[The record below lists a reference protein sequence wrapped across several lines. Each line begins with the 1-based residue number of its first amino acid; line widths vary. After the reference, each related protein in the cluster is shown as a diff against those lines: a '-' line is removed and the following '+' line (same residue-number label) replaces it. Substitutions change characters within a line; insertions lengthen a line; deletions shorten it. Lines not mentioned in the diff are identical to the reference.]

1 MHEIPKFAIPDMRSF
16 VPEKLRPWIVI
27 LFMIIF
33 QLSGAGIYM
42 AAAAE
47 IAGATALMQQD
58 ILMIGYA
65 SMAGMALTF
74 AVMFRLKFRFTTYV
88 SFLLCASVVIIG
100 NLVCMYSKCVPLM
113 VAVSFIAGFF
123 RMWGIFTC
131 NSSVQLW
138 ITPKRDLS
146 IFFCYIYLQVQMGIQ
161 LSGLMTLHIA
171 DHAMWE
177 YMHYAIIALLLLLM
191 LTVVVIYH
199 NWRIMPKLPLY
210 GIDWLGALLWGGV
223 MLCVIFVCVYGDYYD
238 WYDSAQI
245 RIASGAALLMIGLNL
260 QRASFIRHPFIGLK
274 TWLYKPIYITM
285 LLYLVVDFLIAPSHM
300 FEHMYVEAIL
310 GYDALHAISLNWMV
324 LIGVV
329 FGAVFAFMTFA
340 RRKWPYRIMTLIGFS
355 GIVGYLV
362 IFYFLIDYN
371 LPKEFFYIPLFMRG
385 FGYVVIAIVF
395 LTALTKIPFNV
406 FFQTVSM
413 QGWISA
419 ACGGVIGTAILGE
432 LFKVVMKKNAMLL
445 GTEIDSVNSM
455 VNFNRFGEIYE
466 AVQQQAMLVSM
477 KELYGWLAL
486 LGIVCIVV
494 FLFNES
500 SLRPRSIHPKYFTIW
515 KSIRNEVLKIRN

>member
-42 AAAAE
+42 AASVE
-47 IAGATALMQQD
+47 MAGATALMQQD

-74 AVMFRLKFRFTTYV
+74 ALMFRLKFRYTTFQAFMICC
-88 SFLLCASVVIIG
+88 SVIIVG
-100 NLVCMYSKCVPLM
+100 NIICMYSKCVPLM
-113 VAVSFIAGFF
+113 VIVSFIAGFF

-138 ITPKRDLS
+138 ITPKRDMS

-161 LSGLMTLHIA
+161 LSGLMTMHIA
-171 DHAMWE
+171 HHAMWE
-177 YMHYAIIALLLLLM
+177 YMHYAIIALLLLVM
-191 LTVVVIYH
+191 LTVLCIYH
-199 NWRIMPKLPLY
+199 NWRVMPKLQLY
-210 GIDWLGALLWGGV
+210 GVDWLGALLWGGV

-238 WYDSAQI
+238 WYDSSEI
-245 RIASGAALLMIGLNL
+245 RIASGAALLMVGLNL
-260 QRASFIRHPFIGLK
+260 WRASFIRHPFIGLK
-274 TWLYKPIYITM
+274 TWSQKPIYLTM
-285 LLYLVVDFLIAPSHM
+285 LLYLVVDLLIAPSHM

-310 GYDALHAISLNWMV
+310 GYDALHAVSLNWFA
-324 LIGVV
+324 LAGSVV
-329 FGAVFAFMTFA
+329 GAIFTYFTFA
-340 RRKWPYRIMTLIGFS
+340 KNKWRYRVMSLIGFTL
-355 GIVGYLV
+355 IVLYLV

-371 LPKEFFYIPLFMRG
+371 LPKEAFILPIFLRG

-395 LTALTKIPFNV
+395 LTALTKIPFNI

-432 LFKVVMKKNAMLL
+432 WFQKTVAKNSMLLTANMDALNTQVNPMNYGKIYGASQLQAMLL
-445 GTEIDSVNSM
+445 
-455 VNFNRFGEIYE
+455 
-466 AVQQQAMLVSM
+466 SM
-477 KELYGWLAL
+477 KEIYGWLTILGVLCIAL
-486 LGIVCIVV
+486 
-494 FLFNES
+494 FLFHQS
-500 SLRPRSIHPKYFTIW
+500 SLRPKSIHPKYFIIW
-515 KSIRNEVLKIRN
+515 KAIRSEVSRVKS